1 MTRTNEPDF
10 FLPERGALCAV
21 SGGLDSMC
29 LLTMAVQWGQAQGRR
44 VAAAHFN
51 HQLRGGD
58 ADRDERFVR
67 DWCAAHAIPFFAG
80 RGDVRAKAEREGLS
94 VEEAARTLR
103 YAFLEE
109 VRQREGFDC
118 ILTAHHADDS
128 AETMLLNLLR
138 GTGLRGLTGI
148 PPVRGRI
155 RRPLLG
161 MTRAEL
167 ADTQNSLK
175 NQLDSVAWRL
185 MDVQDQIT
193 DLSLRQREQTED
205 LSDFSFE
212 PTGLDPESHTLQA
225 DMSITLRRWTADTEV
240 ALLITQ
246 NGQTAELPMTGTD
259 GVFAT
264 PVGLPVEDT
273 GEVSFAA
280 NITAGGQ
287 TSREE
292 VTSYSDLAVLL
303 PLSNDSSGYGDPT
316 YRGGSFQLQYDL
328 GIRKQYGTEVIV
340 PVFQVLKN
348 GETVQTLPAKISEST
363 FSGDPDVIYYTPA
376 SDDGNIEVSCQPK
389 DTIELHLLCRDSFGL
404 SYDFTVCT
412 YEIDQDGTMAEEVW
426 PVTDHNVRV
435 SWEK

>member
-1 MTRTNEPDF
+1 MKKNWF
-10 FLPERGALCAV
+10 QILSLALNV
-21 SGGLDSMC
+21 V
-29 LLTMAVQWGQAQGRR
+29 LLIA
-44 VAAAHFN
+44 
-51 HQLRGGD
+51 L
-58 ADRDERFVR
+58 FV
-67 DWCAAHAIPFFAG
+67 
-80 RGDVRAKAEREGLS
+80 
-94 VEEAARTLR
+94 
-103 YAFLEE
+103 
-109 VRQREGFDC
+109 
-118 ILTAHHADDS
+118 
-128 AETMLLNLLR
+128 
-138 GTGLRGLTGI
+138 
-148 PPVRGRI
+148 
-155 RRPLLG
+155 
-161 MTRAEL
+161 TRAEL
-167 ADTQNSLK
+167 VNTRTILK
-175 NQLDSVAWRL
+175 SNLDGIAYRL
-185 MDVQDQIT
+185 SDVDDQIT
-193 DLSLRQREQTED
+193 NLSAKQREQTED

-264 PVGLPVEDT
+264 PVGLPVGLPVEDT

-328 GIRKQYGTEVIV
+328 GIRKQYGTEVID

-363 FSGDPDVIYYTPA
+363 FSGDPDVVYYTPA
-376 SDDGNIEVSCQPK
+376 SENGGIAVSCQPE
-389 DTIELHLLCRDSFGL
+389 DTVELHLLCRDSFGL
-404 SYDFTVCT
+404 SYDFTACT
-412 YEIDQDGTMAEEVW
+412 YEIDQNGTMAEEVW

>member
-1 MTRTNEPDF
+1 MKKNWFQILSLALNVALLAALLVTRT
-10 FLPERGALCAV
+10 
-21 SGGLDSMC
+21 
-29 LLTMAVQWGQAQGRR
+29 
-44 VAAAHFN
+44 
-51 HQLRGGD
+51 
-58 ADRDERFVR
+58 
-67 DWCAAHAIPFFAG
+67 
-80 RGDVRAKAEREGLS
+80 
-94 VEEAARTLR
+94 
-103 YAFLEE
+103 
-109 VRQREGFDC
+109 
-118 ILTAHHADDS
+118 
-128 AETMLLNLLR
+128 
-138 GTGLRGLTGI
+138 
-148 PPVRGRI
+148 
-155 RRPLLG
+155 
-161 MTRAEL
+161 EL
-167 ADTQNSLK
+167 VDTQTILK
-175 NQLDSVAWRL
+175 SNLDGIAYRL
-185 MDVQDQIT
+185 SDMDDQIT
-193 DLSLRQREQTED
+193 NLSAKQREQTED

-225 DMSITLRRWTADTEV
+225 DMSITLRRWTADTAV
-240 ALLITQ
+240 TLLITQ

-328 GIRKQYGTEVIV
+328 GIRKQYGTEVID

-348 GETVQTLPAKISEST
+348 GETVQTLPVKISEST
-363 FSGDPDVIYYTPA
+363 VSSDPDVVYYTPA

-404 SYDFTVCT
+404 SYDFTAYTC
-412 YEIDQDGTMAEEVW
+412 EINQDGTMVEEVW
-426 PVTDHNVRV
+426 PDTDYNVRV
-435 SWEK
+435 FWEK

>member
-1 MTRTNEPDF
+1 MKKNWFQILSLALNVVLLIALLMTRT
-10 FLPERGALCAV
+10 
-21 SGGLDSMC
+21 
-29 LLTMAVQWGQAQGRR
+29 
-44 VAAAHFN
+44 
-51 HQLRGGD
+51 
-58 ADRDERFVR
+58 
-67 DWCAAHAIPFFAG
+67 
-80 RGDVRAKAEREGLS
+80 
-94 VEEAARTLR
+94 
-103 YAFLEE
+103 
-109 VRQREGFDC
+109 
-118 ILTAHHADDS
+118 
-128 AETMLLNLLR
+128 
-138 GTGLRGLTGI
+138 
-148 PPVRGRI
+148 
-155 RRPLLG
+155 
-161 MTRAEL
+161 EL
-167 ADTQNSLK
+167 ADTQNNLK
-175 NQLDSVAWRL
+175 NQLDSVACWL

-193 DLSLRQREQTED
+193 DLSVRQREQTED

-328 GIRKQYGTEVIV
+328 GIRKQYGTEVID

-348 GETVQTLPAKISEST
+348 GETVQTLPVKISEST
-363 FSGDPDVIYYTPA
+363 VSSDPDVVYYTPA
-376 SDDGNIEVSCQPK
+376 SENGGIAVSCQPK

-404 SYDFTVCT
+404 SYDFTACT

>member
-1 MTRTNEPDF
+1 MKKNW
-10 FLPERGALCAV
+10 LQILSLALNVA
-21 SGGLDSMC
+21 
-29 LLTMAVQWGQAQGRR
+29 LL
-44 VAAAHFN
+44 
-51 HQLRGGD
+51 
-58 ADRDERFVR
+58 
-67 DWCAAHAIPFFAG
+67 I
-80 RGDVRAKAEREGLS
+80 
-94 VEEAARTLR
+94 TL
-103 YAFLEE
+103 L
-109 VRQREGFDC
+109 V
-118 ILTAHHADDS
+118 
-128 AETMLLNLLR
+128 
-138 GTGLRGLTGI
+138 
-148 PPVRGRI
+148 
-155 RRPLLG
+155 
-161 MTRAEL
+161 TRAEL
-167 ADTQNSLK
+167 VNTRTILK
-175 NQLDSVAWRL
+175 SNLDGIAWRL
-185 MDVQDQIT
+185 SDMDDRIT
-193 DLSLRQREQTED
+193 NLSAKQREQTED

-264 PVGLPVEDT
+264 PVGLPVGLPVEDT

-328 GIRKQYGTEVIV
+328 GIRKQYGTEVID

-363 FSGDPDVIYYTPA
+363 FSGDPDVVYYTPA
-376 SDDGNIEVSCQPK
+376 SENGGIAVSCQPE
-389 DTIELHLLCRDSFGL
+389 DTVELHLLCRDSFGL
-404 SYDFTVCT
+404 SYDFTVCS

>member
-1 MTRTNEPDF
+1 MKKNWF
-10 FLPERGALCAV
+10 QILSLALNV
-21 SGGLDSMC
+21 V
-29 LLTMAVQWGQAQGRR
+29 LLIA
-44 VAAAHFN
+44 
-51 HQLRGGD
+51 
-58 ADRDERFVR
+58 
-67 DWCAAHAIPFFAG
+67 
-80 RGDVRAKAEREGLS
+80 
-94 VEEAARTLR
+94 
-103 YAFLEE
+103 
-109 VRQREGFDC
+109 
-118 ILTAHHADDS
+118 
-128 AETMLLNLLR
+128 LL
-138 GTGLRGLTGI
+138 
-148 PPVRGRI
+148 V
-155 RRPLLG
+155 
-161 MTRAEL
+161 TRAEL
-167 ADTQNSLK
+167 VNTRTILK

-193 DLSLRQREQTED
+193 DLSVRQREQTED

-240 ALLITQ
+240 TLLVTR

-303 PLSNDSSGYGDPT
+303 PLSNDSSGYGEPT
-316 YRGGSFQLQYDL
+316 YRGGNFQLQYDL

-363 FSGDPDVIYYTPA
+363 FSGDPDVVYYTPA
-376 SDDGNIEVSCQPK
+376 SENGGIAVSCQPE
-389 DTIELHLLCRDSFGL
+389 DTVELHLLCRDSFGL
-404 SYDFTVCT
+404 SYDFTVCS